1 MSSSPA
7 PAWTVERNR
16 FQPQDP
22 AGTPAKLSSIRTV
35 VAMPAY
41 NEEGYIAK
49 TVMGARQY
57 ADIVLVVD
65 DGSKDDTVPIAR
77 ALGAL
82 VVQHEVNRGYGG
94 ALQTIFN
101 TARKIEADE
110 LVIMDSDGQHDPRDI
125 ESLLRKLREGNDVVI
140 GSRFIKGA
148 SGDIPAY
155 RKVGMKVLDTATQYA
170 SDLTITDS
178 QSGFRAYGKRAI
190 QTIQLGGNDM
200 SAGSEI
206 LIQIGAHN
214 LKVAEE
220 PIRVRYDIENSSSQN
235 PLIHGLSV
243 LNAIV
248 KFASCKK
255 PIWFFGMPGLLLTTS
270 GVFAGFMAFSDYYIT
285 AKFPFALSM
294 VSALTLVMGM
304 LLISSGLI
312 LNALVEIMGAS
323 KNPRSSPSF
332 RQESSPLHTVTGE
345 VQFDEVT
352 EGHDPGHR
360 CLRDPEDLPEY

>member
-1 MSSSPA
+1 
-7 PAWTVERNR
+7 
-16 FQPQDP
+16 
-22 AGTPAKLSSIRTV
+22 
-35 VAMPAY
+35 MPAY

-49 TVMGARQY
+49 TIMGARQY

-101 TARKIEADE
+101 TARKIGADE
-110 LVIMDSDGQHDPRDI
+110 LVIIDSDGQHDPRDI

-170 SDLTITDS
+170 SDLNITDS
-178 QSGFRAYGKRAI
+178 QSGFRAYGMQAI

-206 LIQIGAHN
+206 LVQIGAHN
-214 LKVAEE
+214 LKVAEV
-220 PIRVRYDIENSSSQN
+220 PIRIRYDIENTSSQN
-235 PLIHGLSV
+235 PLVHGLSV
-243 LNAIV
+243 LNAIIKLV
-248 KFASCKK
+248 SCRK
-255 PIWFFGMPGLLLTTS
+255 PIWFFGMPGLLLTIS
-270 GVFAGFMAFSDYYIT
+270 GVFVGFMAFSDYYIT
-285 AKFPFALSM
+285 ARFPFVFSM
-294 VSALTLVMGM
+294 VSALTLIMGM
-304 LLISSGLI
+304 LLIASGLI
-312 LNALVEIMGAS
+312 LNSLVEIVNAPKES
-323 KNPRSSPSF
+323 RSAPHLGQEFSPS
-332 RQESSPLHTVTGE
+332 HTGAGE
-345 VQFDEVT
+345 DQFDKVAEDHVS
-352 EGHDPGHR
+352 GHH
-360 CLRDPEDLPEY
+360 CLHDLEDLSEY